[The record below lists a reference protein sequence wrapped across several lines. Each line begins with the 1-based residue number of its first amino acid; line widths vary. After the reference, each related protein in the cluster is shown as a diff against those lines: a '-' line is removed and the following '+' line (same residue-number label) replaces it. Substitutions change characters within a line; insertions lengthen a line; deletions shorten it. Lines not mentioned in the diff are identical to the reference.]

1 MQVGL
6 LLFSIDSRSSS
17 GSSSSSSINLCLVQD
32 SCRNKNIAMSH
43 SDTEVIPTRD
53 FSDEAL
59 CYKLKLKS
67 LEHFH
72 LPPTK

>member
-1 MQVGL
+1 MQVGV

-17 GSSSSSSINLCLVQD
+17 GSSSSSSINLYLVQD
-32 SCRNKNIAMSH
+32 SCRNKNIAMPH
-43 SDTEVIPTRD
+43 SDTEVIPTGD
-53 FSDEAL
+53 FSDGVL